1 MNNIFFI
8 TRLGEGHLINYKRF
22 DGKYVT
28 ACSKVFDPN
37 DHLNILASDSNCP
50 ILCKACSDYIN
61 LIYNSM
67 LNKNIRYA
75 YNNQESMF
83 MNSKYRGMSVD
94 EKYDL
99 FLYRY
104 WHKLASARSKL
115 IR

>member
-28 ACSKVFDPN
+28 ACSKVFKSN

-50 ILCKACSDYIN
+50 ILCKVCSDYIN

-67 LNKNIRYA
+67 LNKHIRYA
-75 YNNQESMF
+75 YNHQNSMF
-83 MNSKYRGMSVD
+83 RCLKYRSVSVD

-99 FLYRY
+99 SLYRY
-104 WHKLASARSKL
+104 WHKLVSARSKL